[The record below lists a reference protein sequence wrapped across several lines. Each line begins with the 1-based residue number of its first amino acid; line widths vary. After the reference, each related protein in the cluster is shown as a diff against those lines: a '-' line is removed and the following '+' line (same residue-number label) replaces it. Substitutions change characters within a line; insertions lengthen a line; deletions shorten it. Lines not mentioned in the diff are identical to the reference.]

1 MLLQQQPVLEA
12 NLTKNQQTIELLS
25 KIMQI
30 KKLKEAATQLTLCEA
45 FFTVAVSDKP
55 WRSHATH
62 DVLTQWK
69 ILHGAKG
76 KPTQQVTLS
85 MKQTKNSN
93 NKYRFVSL

>member
-1 MLLQQQPVLEA
+1 
-12 NLTKNQQTIELLS
+12 
-25 KIMQI
+25 MQI

-45 FFTVAVSDKP
+45 FFTVAVSDKHGALTP
-55 WRSHATH
+55 HMMFSHSE
-62 DVLTQWK
+62 K

-93 NKYRFVSL
+93 NNTYRFVSL

>member
-45 FFTVAVSDKP
+45 FFTVACPTS
-55 WRSHATH
+55 
-62 DVLTQWK
+62 
-69 ILHGAKG
+69 HGALT
-76 KPTQQVTLS
+76 PHMMFS
-85 MKQTKNSN
+85 HSE
-93 NKYRFVSL
+93 KYFTEQKENRHSKLL